1 MNLTPIMITTFL
13 PCLRMMERTD
23 KVKGFDVYWGKGDDG
38 TVFEENSSLGRAN
51 RQKGLKTSTLLA
63 AVLDPRTKT
72 LNGIGPLD
80 KASIMEELRLQM
92 VSLKTELNTDIIG
105 DDYESASSSLPVA
118 EADDI
123 FSDIAVDTDMTAGI
137 VAARVSE
144 PLEVE
149 REVMAELKDYM
160 KLAVLPMKYMG
171 ANEEVKFNNPLSWWS
186 GNCRQ
191 FPLLSI
197 LARRILCIPAT
208 SAPTERVFSTAGL
221 TISNSRASILPQNAS
236 NLVFLH
242 DSWPVAREYEAK
254 KSRKLVPFKK

>member
-1 MNLTPIMITTFL
+1 
-13 PCLRMMERTD
+13 
-23 KVKGFDVYWGKGDDG
+23 
-38 TVFEENSSLGRAN
+38 
-51 RQKGLKTSTLLA
+51 
-63 AVLDPRTKT
+63 
-72 LNGIGPLD
+72 
-80 KASIMEELRLQM
+80 M

-105 DDYESASSSLPVA
+105 DGYESASSSLPVA

-254 KSRKLVPFKK
+254 KNQKTSAI